1 MVITH
6 LANILSDI
14 AHINKMG
21 WYVPAAQDFSPIK
34 NNEWPTH
41 WKNFSAI
48 SPFLS
53 SYHNTQWIVPIL
65 QSDLCKFCRDS
76 KRYIL
81 SLGWAFHLIW
91 SLCYKPWK
99 YQIVSTLHDTPCF
112 PQEILKT
119 DNIFPLIQAK
129 QFPSSNLNPKKMG
142 FSGEVFQWTSKPETK
157 MPIKKKGHSELS
169 ALPKFKQI

>member
-1 MVITH
+1 MYQK
-6 LANILSDI
+6 NIQVTNMKLIQAIHSYFKWWLHILPIYFHIAHIISIYFDI

-53 SYHNTQWIVPIL
+53 SYHNTQRIVPIL

-91 SLCYKPWK
+91 SLCYKPRK
-99 YQIVSTLHDTPCF
+99 YQIMSTLHDTPCF

-119 DNIFPLIQAK
+119 DNIFSPN
-129 QFPSSNLNPKKMG
+129 SS
-142 FSGEVFQWTSKPETK
+142 
-157 MPIKKKGHSELS
+157 
-169 ALPKFKQI
+169 